1 MSDPI
6 LDSAAQ
12 WVPIDDLEPW
22 DQNPRA
28 NEAAVAE
35 VASSIR
41 RFGFASPIIARE
53 EDRQVIAGHTRLK
66 AARML
71 GLDRVPVRLL
81 DIDPADARLLA
92 LADNK
97 LGEIATWDDSLLAD
111 VLRELDQ
118 EGESLEGLGWTDD
131 ELAELLA
138 MPDPDPE
145 PPTEP
150 EDDTLPE
157 APPAL
162 TQPGEVITIGRHTLH
177 CGDCLE
183 VMRALPDCS
192 VDSIVTDPPYGL
204 GFMGKTWDVS
214 VPGLEW
220 AEECLRVLK
229 PGGHLVAFGGT
240 RTVHRL
246 TCALEDAGLEIRDCG
261 VWVYWQGFPKSLDAS
276 KALDRQKDNR
286 EDTLTVTRWIADARD
301 AAGLKNSE
309 IDAHFGFHGMAGHW
323 TSQKSQPAVPTL
335 AQVPVL
341 LKLLGSPEPSPNVA
355 RLLWELNAEKGKPGP
370 NWWKREVS
378 GSITKARAV
387 GSASALPTLGAP
399 TEYRSWDITSPA
411 TPEAKRWQGWGTG
424 LKPSQEP
431 WVLARKPLEGTLAE
445 NLLTWGCGALN
456 IDGCRYAPGDVAW
469 PGPGGDEPTAPVF
482 APAGRWPANLYHC
495 PKPSRGERE
504 EGCAELGPITRDH
517 VTGRKPGSPGSKHA
531 RAGMTRLGEVR
542 NHHPTVKP
550 ARLFRWLSRLVTP
563 PGGVLLEPFAG
574 SGTTLIAAEREG
586 FIAIGIEREPAY
598 CDITRARLSAV
609 VEGDDL

>member
-1 MSDPI
+1 MGIPSCLSPREI
-6 LDSAAQ
+6 MTEPSLDAAAL
-12 WVPIDDLEPW
+12 WVPIETLEPW
-22 DQNPRA
+22 PGNPRV
-28 NEAAVAE
+28 NESAVAD
-35 VASSIR
+35 VAESIR

-66 AARML
+66 AARLL

-97 LGEIATWDDSLLAD
+97 LGEIASWDDALLSD
-111 VLRELDQ
+111 VLRELEA
-118 EGESLEGLGWTDD
+118 EGVALEGIGWSDD

-261 VWVYWQGFPKSLDAS
+261 VWIYWQGFPKSQNA
-276 KALDRQKDNR
+276 A
-286 EDTLTVTRWIADARD
+286 IA
-301 AAGLKNSE
+301 
-309 IDAHFGFHGMAGHW
+309 ID
-323 TSQKSQPAVPTL
+323 K
-335 AQVPVL
+335 
-341 LKLLGSPEPSPNVA
+341 K
-355 RLLWELNAEKGKPGP
+355 
-370 NWWKREVS
+370 
-378 GSITKARAV
+378 
-387 GSASALPTLGAP
+387 LGAMEP
-399 TEYRSWDITSPA
+399 RGVAVKHHRGQEDFARPQGMPQHVAI
-411 TPEAKRWQGWGTG
+411 TPEAKRWQGFGTG

-445 NLLTWGCGALN
+445 NLLKWGCGGLN
-456 IDGCRYAPGDVAW
+456 IDGCRIAPGDVAW
-469 PGPGGDEPTAPVF
+469 PGPGGGDLARTNSTPDAYSPTSYTLAPKERTTF
-482 APAGRWPANLYHC
+482 DRSERAGGRWPANLYHC

-504 EGCAELGPITRDH
+504 EGCEDLGPITGADA
-517 VTGRKPGSPGSKHA
+517 VERKEGSAGLNSPG
-531 RAGMTRLGEVR
+531 AGSGRTASEVR

-586 FIAIGIEREPAY
+586 FRAIGIEREPGY
-598 CDITRARLSAV
+598 CDISRARLSAV
-609 VEGDDL
+609 VNGDE